1 VREEI
6 KKMAKYE
13 LTPKQSQELRE
24 RGSVQIIRN
33 GRKIRVTPSMEESK
47 PLQRTMQN
55 RKTGEIIMLGQ
66 TPRPPYQIWVG
77 ERDDYLPSEI
87 KGNKDWKEIRYKQ
100 PIKLSK
106 TRKQPRRR

>member
-1 VREEI
+1 M

-13 LTPKQSQELRE
+13 LTPKQSQELCE
-24 RGSVQIIRN
+24 RGYVHITRN

-66 TPRPPYQIWVG
+66 TPHPPHQIWIG

-106 TRKQPRRR
+106 RRKPRRR